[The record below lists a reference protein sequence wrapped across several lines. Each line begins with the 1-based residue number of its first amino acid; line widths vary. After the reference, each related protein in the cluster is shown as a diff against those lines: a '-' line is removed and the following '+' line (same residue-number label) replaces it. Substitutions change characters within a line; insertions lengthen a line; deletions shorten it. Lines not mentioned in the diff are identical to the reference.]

1 MLLNYLFN
9 PFKFIYNWCKK
20 KHKNPNS
27 RRIYVV
33 SPENTIE
40 NDFTTQVVYSPT
52 FKEFRFD
59 ENIIINPNSPI
70 ALNNL
75 RNYQLTSPS
84 PIKKRKKMITDC
96 CICLEKLS
104 SKKTIKLN
112 DCSHEIHFHCIKK
125 WLKKNND
132 CPLCRTDQIKLRIRL
147 DIVKIT

>member
-1 MLLNYLFN
+1 MLLNYLLN
-9 PFKFIYNWCKK
+9 PCKFIYNWCKK
-20 KHKNPNS
+20 KRKKSIS
-27 RRIYVV
+27 RRIHVV
-33 SPENTIE
+33 PFENTIE
-40 NDFTTQVVYSPT
+40 HNFTSETVYSPT

-59 ENIIINPNSPI
+59 ENIMINPESPI

-84 PIKKRKKMITDC
+84 PIKKRKKTITDC

-112 DCSHEIHFHCIKK
+112 DCLHEIHFHCIKK
-125 WLKKNND
+125 WFKKNNE

-147 DIVKIT
+147 NIVKLS